1 MQTFTLVKRLLLPY
15 NADEGS
21 QFIMTAEEKQALEK
35 RQFPSKLVSPM
46 GYIGYSFLYALPVIG
61 LILCIVAAFS
71 DDPTLRNRR
80 NFARSILI
88 GYLLTGCL
96 AGVLYYTGYF
106 TLLTTLLPG

>member
-1 MQTFTLVKRLLLPY
+1 
-15 NADEGS
+15 
-21 QFIMTAEEKQALEK
+21 MTAEEKQALEK